1 MNSKNAS
8 LEGLPDELVQ
18 EIITHLDAIRSYDT
32 LFRYTEHQKNV
43 AIEANRQSDNHIR
56 RLALYSLC
64 LTSRCLRRMATP
76 ILYAS
81 FIGTA
86 AEHGTEPLQF
96 FRERILDSSRS
107 VEELNKYL
115 KYVEIRR
122 MDKKCQNDSIPPHTV
137 AQHYLTML
145 ADVVKQAV
153 NLQHLSIENI
163 EDHER
168 SFWRHLVP
176 GRETTLSPT
185 PNPGAEHVFSK
196 LQTLCVNTTL
206 QHYGLHAET
215 ISFDQICSVVST
227 APMLTDFRARSVV
240 ARPPASMPQ
249 LGLWKTLQRLEITA
263 CRLEIEAVAS
273 ILSACEGLRHVV
285 CIWMPLEDFEGS
297 PSDLYA
303 SLLRHADTLESL
315 HLDIR
320 EIMFRSEEE
329 ASDSDIDE
337 DYVEMVPLK
346 PLGTLRPFERLS
358 KLVISQ
364 NGLLG
369 ASAPYANFSRN
380 APPMAELLSPSLTSL
395 TMLLGVE
402 SQYRMGYKSLDTS
415 IVLRNFIAECRT
427 SDLSLEDVSFQAEFE
442 LSAAPETTKAFLDI
456 GVRYEQVLERY
467 WVHDAFR

>member
-1 MNSKNAS
+1 MSSKNAS

-64 LTSRCLRRMATP
+64 LTSRRLRRMATP

-86 AEHGTEPLQF
+86 AEHDTEPLQL
-96 FRERILDSSRS
+96 FRERILDSSGS
-107 VEELNKYL
+107 GEELNKYL

-122 MDKKCQNDSIPPHTV
+122 MDKKLQNDSIPPHTI
-137 AQHYLTML
+137 ARHYLTML
-145 ADVVKQAV
+145 ADVVKQAT

-163 EDHER
+163 EDRDR
-168 SFWRHLVP
+168 SFWRYFVP
-176 GRETTLSPT
+176 GREITHSPT
-185 PNPGAEHVFSK
+185 SNPGAEHIFSK

-206 QHYGLHAET
+206 QHYGLDAKT

-240 ARPPASMPQ
+240 ARSPASMRQ
-249 LGLWKTLQRLEITA
+249 LGSWQTLQRLEITS
-263 CRLEIEAVAS
+263 CRLGIEAMAS

-285 CIWMPLEDFEGS
+285 CTWMPIEDFEGS

-303 SLLRHADTLESL
+303 SLLRHADTLEFL

-320 EIMFRSEEE
+320 EIIFRSEEE
-329 ASDSDIDE
+329 ASDSDLDE

-369 ASAPYANFSRN
+369 ASAPYADFSRN
-380 APPMAELLSPSLTSL
+380 APPIAELLSPSLTSL

-402 SQYRMGYKSLDTS
+402 SQYRMGYKSLDKST
-415 IVLRNFIAECRT
+415 VLRNFIAECRT
-427 SDLSLEDVSFQAEFE
+427 SDLSLEDVSLQAEFE
-442 LSAAPETTKAFLDI
+442 LSAAPKTTKAFLDI

-467 WVHDAFR
+467 WVHEAFR